1 MPGATAIGTVAMS
14 ISTLIAIPTSIET
27 SIETRPNKTCSN
39 AGKVARAGGSTTR
52 SIAKAFRIG
61 IREPPR
67 NLTGQAPT
75 MRSNRGNSFAVE
87 PIREDRISREA
98 MSAIVAAQAVSVIV
112 AVPAALA
119 VVNLAAAIASAQRT
133 VALAEATWV
142 AARVTAAAHSKALAA
157 AATRHAPPAHG
168 AARAGVVL
176 AEEAR
181 EVVAADAVE
190 VAAAGADKPPFAKSF
205 GS

>member
-1 MPGATAIGTVAMS
+1 
-14 ISTLIAIPTSIET
+14 
-27 SIETRPNKTCSN
+27 
-39 AGKVARAGGSTTR
+39 
-52 SIAKAFRIG
+52 
-61 IREPPR
+61 
-67 NLTGQAPT
+67 

-133 VALAEATWV
+133 VALGEATWV
-142 AARVTAAAHSKALAA
+142 AGRVTAVGHSKALEAA
-157 AATRHAPPAHG
+157 AARHALPVR
-168 AARAGVVL
+168 AAAQAGVVV
-176 AEEAR
+176 E
-181 EVVAADAVE
+181 EVVGGPAVAVVVEE
-190 VAAAGADKPPFAKSF
+190 VAAGADKPPFAKSF